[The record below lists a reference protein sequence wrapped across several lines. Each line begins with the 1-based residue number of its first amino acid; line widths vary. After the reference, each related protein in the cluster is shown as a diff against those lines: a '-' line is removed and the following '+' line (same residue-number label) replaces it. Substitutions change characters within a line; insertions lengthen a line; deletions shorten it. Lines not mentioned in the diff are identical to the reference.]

1 MPKPAK
7 RRAYLVSVLPKRD
20 VVRVYA
26 VLAVTAD
33 EALEAVAL
41 QAALDAEV
49 EIVGG
54 LSRDLLKRLRIE
66 PGEVRQV

>member
-7 RRAYLVSVLPKRD
+7 RRAFLVSELSKRD

-41 QAALDAEV
+41 QAAPDAEV

-54 LSRDLLKRLRIE
+54 LSRDLVKRLRLE